1 MQHCGKESDFLPDE
15 KVLILLINSGKK
27 FNFGGGIKM
36 LVFSTR
42 LPLKDK
48 ITSENCLQL
57 FKEWVEQSPHYSIDE
72 INYDVYSHE
81 DFECSNGKIFFSIRH
96 FENNQIKL
104 SACRLENHDSNAVWI
119 NDCIYIVENG
129 EKSLLIQLNCNR
141 TDFSTQLPRV
151 HKPYIVRKF
160 IEMSFCKNDADI
172 PLTDTPLDADG
183 AFYDI
188 CVKIMQGTYRY
199 SMPVVYISCDYWGK
213 HVLSPQYLAKQLSGV
228 AHVFVEQNHETALK
242 LRDATD
248 GNNAYTGY
256 IGIYFPG
263 TKFCQRHGLE
273 YYRDYREMTQEIISS
288 VWSAL
293 VNRLD
298 SSVYNWNQIIT
309 LQSRQKMLEWQDI
322 SAQDK
327 EQLSEYMDTFDQ
339 ENTSLREKIDELN
352 QQVYSLRSQLD
363 VLRATLRGDSEN
375 SCFYKVGKESSLYV
389 SEKEDLLYSILS
401 QAQKKYPQ
409 NSRGYIIIQSL
420 LEANPR
426 HGECKKIISKIRS
439 IFNNGPKLTKAMK
452 AQLKDV
458 GFSIEEDGSHFKLTF
473 HDSRYMFS
481 VSKTP
486 SDHREGKNLISDIC
500 NIIDIERKI

>member
-1 MQHCGKESDFLPDE
+1 
-15 KVLILLINSGKK
+15 
-27 FNFGGGIKM
+27 M

-42 LPLKDK
+42 LPLKEE

-57 FKEWVEQSPHYSIDE
+57 FKEWVEQSPHYPISE
-72 INYDVYSHE
+72 INYDVRSYE
-81 DFECSNGKIFFSIRH
+81 DFECGNGKISFSIRH

-104 SACRLENHDSNAVWI
+104 SACRLENHDSGAVWI
-119 NDCIYIVENG
+119 NDCIYVVEQG
-129 EKSLLIQLNCNR
+129 VKSLLIQLNCNR
-141 TDFSTQLPRV
+141 TDFSTQLPPV

-160 IEMSFCKNDADI
+160 IENDFCKNDADI
-172 PLTDTPLDADG
+172 PVTDTPLDADG
-183 AFYDI
+183 TFYDI
-188 CVKIMQGTYRY
+188 CVEIMRGTYSY
-199 SMPVVYISCDYWGK
+199 SMPAVYISCDYWGN
-213 HVLSPQYLAKQLSGV
+213 HVISPQYLARQLSGV
-228 AHVFVEQNHETALK
+228 AHVFVERSHETALR

-256 IGIYFPG
+256 IGVYFPG

-273 YYRDYREMTQEIISS
+273 YYSDYREMTREIISS

-298 SSVYNWNQIIT
+298 SAIYNWNQIMA

-327 EQLSEYMDTFDQ
+327 EQLSMYMDTFDQ
-339 ENTSLREKIDELN
+339 ENASLRMKIDELN
-352 QQVYSLRSQLD
+352 QQVYALRSQLD
-363 VLRATLRGDSEN
+363 ALRATLRGDSED
-375 SCFYKVGKESSLYV
+375 SCFYKAGKEASLYI
-389 SEKEDLLYSILS
+389 SEKEDLLFSILS
-401 QAQKKYPQ
+401 QTQNKYPQ
-409 NSRGYIIIQSL
+409 SSRGYTIIQSL

-426 HGECKKIISKIRS
+426 HGECENIISEIRS
-439 IFNNGPKLTKAMK
+439 IFNNGGKLTKVMK
-452 AQLKDV
+452 ARLKTL
-458 GFSIEEDGSHFKLTF
+458 GFSIEEDGTHYKLVF

-486 SDHREGKNLISDIC
+486 SDHREGKNLVSDIC